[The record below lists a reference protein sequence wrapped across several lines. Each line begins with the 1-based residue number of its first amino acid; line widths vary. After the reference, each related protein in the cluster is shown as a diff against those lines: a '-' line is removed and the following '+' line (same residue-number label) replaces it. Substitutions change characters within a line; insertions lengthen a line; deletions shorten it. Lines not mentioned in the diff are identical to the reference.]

1 MHRVLTI
8 AIALCWPVYGLL
20 AMMLFQRIAGR
31 QPSPWFMMSV
41 AASWLVV
48 GFVWGKWVNR
58 NKCPQCGKPHSVV
71 IASGPVAFVVR
82 TAASLKLSDYSVKRT
97 AANRRG
103 VD

>member
-31 QPSPWFMMSV
+31 QPSPWFMVSV

-58 NKCPQCGKPHSVV
+58 NKCPQCGKAPFGRNSFW
-71 IASGPVAFVVR
+71 A
-82 TAASLKLSDYSVKRT
+82 
-97 AANRRG
+97 RRLRCKNCG
-103 VD
+103 FAEAI